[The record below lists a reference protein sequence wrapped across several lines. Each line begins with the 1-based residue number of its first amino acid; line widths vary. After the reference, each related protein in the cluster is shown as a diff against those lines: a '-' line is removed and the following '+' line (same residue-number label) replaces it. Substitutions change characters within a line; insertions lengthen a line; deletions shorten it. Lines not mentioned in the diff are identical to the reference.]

1 MILNPLL
8 GLMLIILGL
17 ILGYLLRILIASQ
30 KKQST
35 EKQIQE
41 LLAKAETQAKEIIV
55 NAKEDAARILEEATK
70 EEKQRK
76 QELRQFEE
84 RLVKKE
90 DLLEETRKKYETEL
104 ERLKKEEIELNL
116 LKKDVETIREQ
127 VILELEK
134 IAGLTKEEA
143 RKKIFEELEEKH
155 KQELLQILIKH
166 EKEIQNQIETKT
178 LEILTSVIQRY
189 ARSSIGDI
197 TTSVIALPNEDL
209 KGKII
214 GREGRNIRTFERLTG
229 VELIIDESPETI
241 LISSFDPLRREI
253 AKLAL
258 EKLIKDGRIQP
269 AKIEEKVEE
278 AQREI
283 EQRIQKLGEE
293 AIYEVGILDLPK
305 ELINLL
311 GRLNFRTS
319 YGQNVLEHSIE
330 VAHFASML
338 AAELGLR
345 IDIAKKAALLHDIGK
360 AIDHEVEGSHV
371 EIGRRLLKKYN
382 IEEDVI
388 KAMEAHHDEYP
399 YAIPEAFIVAAADAI
414 SAARPGARRDTLEKY
429 LKRLEELEK
438 IATSFNVVQQA
449 YAISAGREIRV
460 FVKPEKI
467 DDFGALMLAKE
478 ISNKIKETLNYPGEI
493 KVTVIREVR
502 AVEYAR

>member
-1 MILNPLL
+1 MNFNPLS
-8 GLMLIILGL
+8 GLTLIILGI

-30 KKQST
+30 KKQSA

-41 LLAKAETQAKEIIV
+41 LLAKAETESKEIIV
-55 NAKEDAARILEEATK
+55 NAKEEAAKIIEEAAK

-76 QELRQFEE
+76 QELKQFEE
-84 RLVKKE
+84 RLIKKE
-90 DLLEETRKKYETEL
+90 DLLEETRRKY
-104 ERLKKEEIELNL
+104 EIELEK
-116 LKKDVETIREQ
+116 LKKTETEIETSKKEIDKIREQ
-127 VILELEK
+127 IILELEK

-155 KQELLQILIKH
+155 KQELLQILIRH
-166 EKEIQNQIETKT
+166 EKEIQSQIEQKT
-178 LEILTSVIQRY
+178 LEVLTSVIQRY

-197 TTSVIALPNEDL
+197 TTSVITLPNEDL

-241 LISSFDPLRREI
+241 LISSFDPLRREV

-438 IATSFNVVQQA
+438 IAFSFNAVQQA

-502 AVEYAR
+502 AIEYAR

>member
-1 MILNPLL
+1 MNLNLNWVV
-8 GLMLIILGL
+8 LIILGI
-17 ILGYLLRILIASQ
+17 ILGYLLRILIISQ
-30 KKQST
+30 KKESS
-35 EKQIQE
+35 ERQIQE
-41 LLAKAETQAKEIIV
+41 LIIKAETEAKEIII
-55 NAKEDAARILEEATK
+55 NAKEEAAKILEDISR
-70 EEKQRK
+70 EEKNRK
-76 QELRQFEE
+76 QELKKFEE
-84 RLVKKE
+84 RLIKKE
-90 DLLEETRKKYETEL
+90 DLLEETKLRYEKEIEKINKEKEEL
-104 ERLKKEEIELNL
+104 EE
-116 LKKDVETIREQ
+116 LKKDLNKKRED

-134 IAGLTKEEA
+134 IAQLTKEEA
-143 RKKIFEELEEKH
+143 RKKIFEEIKENH

-166 EKEIQNQIETKT
+166 EKEIQEKLNEKT
-178 LEILTSVIQRY
+178 LDLITSVIQRY
-189 ARSSIGDI
+189 TRNYISDI
-197 TTSVIALPNEDL
+197 TTTAINLPSEEL

-229 VELIIDESPETI
+229 IELIIDESPETI
-241 LISSFDPLRREI
+241 LISAFDPLRREI

-283 EQRIQKLGEE
+283 EQKIQKIGEE

-305 ELINLL
+305 ELIYTL
-311 GRLNFRTS
+311 GKLHFRTS
-319 YGQNVLEHSIE
+319 YGQNVLQHSIE
-330 VAHFASML
+330 VTHFAGML
-338 AAELGLR
+338 AAELNLR
-345 IDIAKKAALLHDIGK
+345 VDIAKKAALLHDIGK
-360 AIDHEVEGSHV
+360 AINHEVEGSHV

-382 IEEDVI
+382 IEEDII

-399 YAIPEAFIVAAADAI
+399 YSIPEAFIVAAADAI

-438 IATSFNVVQQA
+438 IAISFKGVQQA
-449 YAISAGREIRV
+449 YAVSAGREVRV

-478 ISNKIKETLNYPGEI
+478 ISNKIKENLNYPGEI